1 MRKGRIFF
9 VGAVVIIFGVAL
21 FTIRVAPAKR
31 LTESALSETRAE
43 VSSVGKVIPAPSF
56 TEFTIVAQEVFQPGN
71 GPLVRGAQS
80 TYYSRADGVFA
91 TVRIA
96 SGDSREAGTPE
107 VTVGEPGRGV
117 FQVNQLD
124 RKLVFIGPLPEDTTA
139 PLVEDLRRSEQYQG
153 EATVLGYPTIILR
166 KQRRDFYIDT
176 YYAPDFQL
184 VIKTITVTQQGTTTI
199 EPASIIPGPSDNTI
213 FTSLADF
220 SIDTSSYRVKLEK
233 AERVQGEAAVA
244 EELRR
249 HLEKASSP
257 RTRF

>member
-1 MRKGRIFF
+1 MGKGRIFF
-9 VGAVVIIFGVAL
+9 VGAVVISFGVAL
-21 FTIRVAPAKR
+21 FTIRVEPAKR

-43 VSSVGKVIPAPSF
+43 VSSVGKVTPEPSF
-56 TEFTIVAQEVFQPGN
+56 TEFTIDAQEVFQPSD

-80 TYYSRADGVFA
+80 TYYRRADGVFA

-96 SGDSREAGTPE
+96 SGDSREASTPE
-107 VTVGEPGRGV
+107 ITVGERGRGV
-117 FQVNQLD
+117 FRVNQVD
-124 RKLVFIGPLPEDTTA
+124 RKLVFIGPLPADATA
-139 PLVEDLRRSEQYQG
+139 PLVEDLKRSDQYQG

-166 KQRRDFYIDT
+166 QQRRDLYIDT

-184 VIKTITVTQQGTTTI
+184 VIKTVTVRQQGTTII
-199 EPASIIPGPSDNTI
+199 EPASIIAGPIDNTI

-249 HLEKASSP
+249 QLENASRP